1 MSSKPALVEGHGRK
15 SLPAFV
21 LLGSLVSACIIVG
34 LLLMHGL
41 NTHSM
46 PATPQYTAATIMP
59 ISSDAANR
67 AVASHQIIDTTPTG
81 GCADCES
88 HSQHLAAG
96 AACFLALFVALML
109 LHRPTG
115 KILRGEWF
123 SGRDRVFRPILRD
136 FARTPSLHELCIS
149 RT

>member
-1 MSSKPALVEGHGRK
+1 MSSQPAHVVRRGRK

-21 LLGSLVSACIIVG
+21 LLGSLLSACIIVG

-41 NTHSM
+41 NVHSL
-46 PATPQYTAATIMP
+46 PATPQYTAASLMP
-59 ISSDAANR
+59 VSSDALHGALG
-67 AVASHQIIDTTPTG
+67 SHQIVEIIPAG
-81 GCADCES
+81 GCADCDA

-96 AACFLALFVALML
+96 AACFLALFVALIL
-109 LHRPTG
+109 LRRPAG

-123 SGRDRVFRPILRD
+123 SGPDRVFQPIFRD
-136 FARTPSLHELCIS
+136 FVRTPSLHELCIS